1 MKSKAVVGCSNPSAG
16 LAKSGSPKYLRSCN
30 VTMKLKAVVGC
41 SNFVLYQ
48 EVAAVVA
55 ESNGDG
61 VGYYCV
67 VTTLPTS

>member
-1 MKSKAVVGCSNPSAG
+1 
-16 LAKSGSPKYLRSCN
+16 
-30 VTMKLKAVVGC
+30 MKLKAVVGC